1 MIKQQLEFTKQRYL
15 SKELKVIQYKKS
27 FGVTGR
33 PMGQMINF
41 NTQKHQRKNFVFP
54 VKMEDKIL
62 GLLNRLKQA

>member
-15 SKELKVIQYKKS
+15 SKELKVIQHKKS

-41 NTQKHQRKNFVFP
+41 NTQKHQRENFVFP
-54 VKMEDKIL
+54 LKMEHKIL
-62 GLLNRLKQA
+62 GLLNRLKKV